1 MRRRLWAAATAL
13 TMVSLAWG
21 SLGGG
26 SVAGA
31 SVRASVPNPG
41 GPLIRAQGGN
51 STLPTISLNW
61 SGYAATAGTSKFT
74 YVSSNFVQPAIKC
87 VGVRDQF
94 TSEWVGLDGFTD
106 STVEQDGTAAWCGGR
121 HGTVAHYQAWYE
133 LFPAASVGV
142 FRVKPGDKISASVE
156 YLGGKFTL
164 TISDLTSGKSVTHTA
179 KCSSCQRSSAEW
191 IIERPALCNNKE
203 TKCFLT
209 ELADFRKTKMRDDV
223 AAINGTQPEGVG
235 DLTNT
240 PVFMVGLLKK
250 GFISLDSVS
259 PLDASGTAFAATW
272 ERSGKTVPIKL

>member
-41 GPLIRAQGGN
+41 GPLIRAQGGG

-74 YVSSNFVQPAIKC
+74 YASSNFVQPKIKC
-87 VGVRDQF
+87 VGVRNQYM
-94 TSEWVGLDGFTD
+94 SEWVGLDGFTN
-106 STVEQDGTAAWCGGR
+106 STVEQDGTSAWCGGK
-121 HGTVAHYQAWYE
+121 HGTVPHYRAWYE
-133 LFPAASVGV
+133 LFPAFSINV
-142 FRVKPGDKISASVE
+142 FRVKPGDKISASVS
-156 YLGGKFTL
+156 YAGGTFTL
-164 TISDLTSGKSVTHTA
+164 TITDHTSGRSHTHTA
-179 KCSSCQRSSAEW
+179 TCASCQRASAEW

-223 AAINGTQPEGVG
+223 AAVNGGQPEGVG

-240 PVFMVGLLKK
+240 PVFMVGLLKR
-250 GFISLDSVS
+250 GFISLDNVG
-259 PLDASGTAFAATW
+259 PLNTSGTAFTATW
-272 ERSGKTVPIKL
+272 ERSGRTIPIKL